1 MSDGIFIFDKDGRL
15 VRVNRAGAAMD
26 NAPPE
31 SLLGN
36 KCCNILRASSDDAAC
51 IVEESLRQSKSI
63 NVEIVPQHLNRP
75 VLVTVEPV
83 LDERSQ
89 TVGAVCTARDL
100 SELRKVEAVARERQ
114 SLLKNIMESAREA
127 IYALDHEGRYK
138 WCNQALLDMT
148 GYKLEEIIGHS
159 YLERTHEDDRD
170 MRREKFAAAL
180 RGEPL
185 SFESRYVAHDGSVKF
200 ALVNS
205 APIIVD
211 GQTTGVL
218 GIAHDITEQ
227 KQERDRARAPTNS
240 VL

>member
-31 SLLGN
+31 SLLGD
-36 KCCNILRASSDDAAC
+36 KCCNILRANSDDAAC

-100 SELRKVEAVARERQ
+100 SELRKAEAVAREGQ
-114 SLLKNIMESAREA
+114 SLPKNILESAPEA
-127 IYALDHEGRYK
+127 IYPLDSQGLHK
-138 WCNQALLDMT
+138 CCNHAMLQ
-148 GYKLEEIIGHS
+148 IN
-159 YLERTHEDDRD
+159 R
-170 MRREKFAAAL
+170 
-180 RGEPL
+180 
-185 SFESRYVAHDGSVKF
+185 
-200 ALVNS
+200 
-205 APIIVD
+205 
-211 GQTTGVL
+211 
-218 GIAHDITEQ
+218 
-227 KQERDRARAPTNS
+227 
-240 VL
+240 

>member
-1 MSDGIFIFDKDGRL
+1 M
-15 VRVNRAGAAMD
+15 
-26 NAPPE
+26 
-31 SLLGN
+31 
-36 KCCNILRASSDDAAC
+36 
-51 IVEESLRQSKSI
+51 EESLRQSKSI
-63 NVEIVPQHLNRP
+63 NVEIIPQHLNRP

-83 LDERSQ
+83 LDERSR

-127 IYALDHEGRYK
+127 IYALDPEGRYK

-148 GYKLEEIIGHS
+148 GYTLEEIIGHS

-205 APIIVD
+205 APSSSMVRPPACWASRMTSPSKNRNGSRRAAKLRAL
-211 GQTTGVL
+211 GQLASGVATISQFAGCHSGPAQL
-218 GIAHDITEQ
+218 ILRRVQDE
-227 KQERDRARAPTNS
+227 E
-240 VL
+240 